1 MKLQD
6 LKNKKIVVLGM
17 GINHEKLASHL
28 RKHQIQFD
36 TIEQW
41 KNPDELV
48 TKLEKYQVVF
58 RTPGLPFLSEAVQR
72 VIRRGGRVTSQ
83 TQLFFGLCPAPIIGV
98 TGTKGKGTT
107 ATLLSKILERGSGR
121 KIWLAGNIGL
131 DPFDFLEKLRPED
144 LVVLELSS
152 FQLQDMSRS
161 PHVAVVL
168 KITPEHLDH
177 HRDFRE
183 YVLAKENI
191 VKHQKNTDFAVVNYD
206 SEVTREFAKFS
217 LGKIFWNSTEEPVK
231 PGCFIRSEKIILA
244 DEKREIEVMQ
254 TGEVRLLGRF
264 NLENVTAAIAAAA
277 AVGVSDPVVIREV
290 VSGFEGLPHRL
301 EFVRSVGNVK
311 FYNDSF
317 ATTPETTMAALSAF
331 SEPTVLIVGGSEK
344 NADYTQLGST
354 IAGSKVAALLP
365 IGKTGPRIAESA
377 RRAGYRGKILDR
389 AFGNMEEIVVVANE
403 VARPGDV
410 VLLSPASASLDMF
423 SNYKHRGELFKK
435 FVSRLK

>member
-1 MKLQD
+1 
-6 LKNKKIVVLGM
+6 M

-107 ATLLSKILERGSGR
+107 ATLLSKILEMGSGR

-301 EFVRSVGNVK
+301 EFVRSVGNAK

>member
-83 TQLFFGLCPAPIIGV
+83 TQLFFGHCPATIIGV

-107 ATLLSKILERGSGR
+107 ATLLSKILEMGSGR

>member
-107 ATLLSKILERGSGR
+107 ATLLSKILEMGSGR

-301 EFVRSVGNVK
+301 EFVRSVGNAK

>member
-107 ATLLSKILERGSGR
+107 ATLLSKILEMGSGR